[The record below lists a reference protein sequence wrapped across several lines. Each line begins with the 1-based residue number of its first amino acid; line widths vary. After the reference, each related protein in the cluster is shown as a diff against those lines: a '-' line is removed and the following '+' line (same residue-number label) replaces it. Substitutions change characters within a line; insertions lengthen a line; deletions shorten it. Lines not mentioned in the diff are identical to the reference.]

1 MTPAQAFA
9 ALRRLTPEGALA
21 WLRERGQIT
30 QTWSWADLQAEEH
43 ALQFTVSRLAS
54 VDLLAELRQ
63 MIIDSV
69 EGDLSRTDFI
79 RDARSALARKGWWG
93 LNEVEDPVT
102 GETVTTRFNPT
113 RLKLIYDT
121 NVRQA
126 AVAGQWERIEE
137 TKELFPY
144 LRYVTQQDEK
154 VRESHRA
161 FHNVVLPVD
170 DPWWNTHMPINAYR
184 CRCRVIQ
191 VTQRQYDRGFSS
203 SRPGGE
209 TDRNAPIVRTPFKKT
224 PPPLRLREWVNP
236 RTGEAQLVPEGVH
249 PAFVGNAGL
258 DRAAGL
264 QRAQAEKLR
273 SLGFEMGRAARRLLQ
288 SPVPPP
294 KGDT

>member
-126 AVAGQWERIEE
+126 AVAGQWDRAQQ
-137 TKELFPY
+137 TKRLFPY
-144 LRYVTQQDEK
+144 LRYVTLADEK
-154 VRESHRA
+154 VRESHA
-161 FHNVVLPVD
+161 AWHNLVLPVD
-170 DPWWNTHMPINAYR
+170 DPFWQTHMPQNAYR
-184 CRCRVIQ
+184 CRCYVRQ
-191 VTQRQYDRGFSS
+191 VSQREYDRGTTPTG
-203 SRPGGE
+203 RAMNK
-209 TDRNAPIVRTPFKKT
+209 TAPPE
-224 PPPLRLREWVNP
+224 RLTEWENP
-236 RTGEAQLVPEGVH
+236 RTGEIINVPQGVH
-249 PAFVGNAGL
+249 PAFVGNPGR
-258 DRAAGL
+258 DRAAAL

-273 SLGFEMGRAARRLLQ
+273 AVPPALSAAARALLAR
-288 SPVPPP
+288 PLPPP
-294 KGDT
+294 QEPGA